1 MADFSPFLTPTADWL
16 DVTYSPNNNPAD
28 MLQDFLTAH
37 NFVPLPET
45 VPNQIAYRHVDA
57 ATLVAC
63 HGVLQ
68 VSTKHRAFRISASG
82 GVLSTIRD
90 IGAWNQYFTMLASCP
105 YRITRLDAAL
115 DVFEDASGV
124 LAALDLKYP
133 REVSLSRQR
142 SLPTKM
148 LTARRMDGAR
158 SGTWYA
164 GHRSRARVTARIYD
178 KTLEVF
184 DNTGVMLPD
193 LLTRYEFTFREGV
206 ANLNDAYNPA
216 SIFYAH
222 CTAVVSPPVDAPVWT
237 PSDVPAWVSEPVEV
251 LPSEALLRRV
261 SSSLDLRS
269 MEILAERVG
278 PEGKALLMHAIC
290 KAIGID
296 STGIRFKRAK
306 G

>member
-1 MADFSPFLTPTADWL
+1 MDDFVPFLTPTADWL
-16 DVTYSPNNNPAD
+16 DVTYSPDHNPAE
-28 MLQDFLTAH
+28 LLEEFLIAH
-37 NFVPLPET
+37 NFVPLPAT
-45 VPNQIAYRHVDA
+45 VPNQTSYQYIDA
-57 ATLVAC
+57 ASLTAC
-63 HGVLQ
+63 QGVLQ
-68 VSTKHRAFRISASG
+68 ISTKHRAYRISASG
-82 GVLSTIRD
+82 GVLSTIRK
-90 IGAWNQYFTMLASCP
+90 IGAWNQYFTMLSSCP

-115 DVFEDASGV
+115 DVFEDASAV

-148 LTARRMDGAR
+148 LTARRIDGAR

-184 DNTGVMLPD
+184 DRTGIPLLD
-193 LLTRYEFTFREGV
+193 LITRYEFTFREGV

-251 LPSEALLRRV
+251 LPYEALLRRV

-269 MEILAERVG
+269 MESLADRVG
-278 PEGKALLMHAIC
+278 TEGRAVLLHLIC
-290 KAIGID
+290 KVYGID